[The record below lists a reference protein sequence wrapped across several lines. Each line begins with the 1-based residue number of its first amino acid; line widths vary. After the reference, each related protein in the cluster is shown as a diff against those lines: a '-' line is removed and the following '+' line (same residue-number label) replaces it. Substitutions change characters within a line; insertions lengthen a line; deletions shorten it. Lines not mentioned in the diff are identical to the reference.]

1 MNNQQKSV
9 RYHINTYTS
18 YSHNYVIA
26 LLSSKDAEYRYNVME
41 SEEVYSRFE
50 VLSDLQAFEEIREL
64 SKENN
69 GTAFTIEHGTY

>member
-1 MNNQQKSV
+1 MKEDKTI

-18 YSHNYVIA
+18 FSHNYVIA
-26 LLSSKDAEYRYNVME
+26 LLSSKDADYRYSIMQ

-50 VLSDLQAFEEIREL
+50 VYSDLNAFEQIREL
-64 SKENN
+64 SKDNN